1 MSNSIH
7 KVSLPTLRHSHV
19 AGPRPYFA
27 GHALL
32 FQMMKTPLF
41 LYLMLAFVESDP
53 QVTIVSRETCLLFI
67 YCLLLYRQRQKI
79 VPSHDTPSIVRL
91 CSI

>member
-67 YCLLLYRQRQKI
+67 IIHAATKKLT
-79 VPSHDTPSIVRL
+79 PHPSIVRL